1 MKKKLVVTMALLGMV
16 TLAGCQNQ
24 STTSTEETE
33 VSSSEVSQEATI
45 TITEDDEEIVSKDVS
60 FTEEESLMDVM
71 KENFEIEE
79 KDGFITAID
88 GHEQNESENKYW
100 TFTIND
106 EMATKGAA
114 DLSLTA
120 NDQVDFDLAVF
131 E

>member
-88 GHEQNESENKYW
+88 GHEQNESESKYW